1 MNNYKERLEKMEM
14 LALSGVL
21 GMLAAVGVIVCL
33 YARTLELKGRVEIL
47 ERMVVK

>member
-1 MNNYKERLEKMEM
+1 MEM
-14 LALSGVL
+14 LIMSCFL

-33 YARTLELKGRVEIL
+33 YAQTLELQGRVEML